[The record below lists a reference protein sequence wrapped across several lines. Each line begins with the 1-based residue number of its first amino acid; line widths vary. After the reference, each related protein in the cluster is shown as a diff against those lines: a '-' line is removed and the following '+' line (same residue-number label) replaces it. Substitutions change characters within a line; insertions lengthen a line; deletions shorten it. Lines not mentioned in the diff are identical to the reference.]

1 MLAQA
6 YGSGDSGAGAVV
18 MVVFLA
24 VGVAIA
30 LWSGSAA
37 THKGYSYWLGFFLG
51 LFLGLIGRIIVA
63 VLPERQS
70 HFVPG
75 RPL

>member
-6 YGSGDSGAGAVV
+6 YGSGDSSAGALV
-18 MVVFLA
+18 MLVFLA
-24 VGVAIA
+24 IGVAIA
-30 LWSGSAA
+30 VWSGSAA
-37 THKGYSYWLGFFLG
+37 SHKGYSYWLGFVLG

-63 VLPERQS
+63 VLPEK
-70 HFVPG
+70 HPHYVPG

>member
-6 YGSGDSGAGAVV
+6 YGSTDSGSGAVLLV
-18 MVVFLA
+18 ALVI
-24 VGVAIA
+24 GVAIS

-37 THKGYSYWLGFFLG
+37 SRKGYSYWLGFFLG
-51 LFLGLIGRIIVA
+51 LFLGLIGRIIVG
-63 VLPERQS
+63 VLPEKQP
-70 HFVPG
+70 HYVPG

>member
-18 MVVFLA
+18 MLVFLA
-24 VGVAIA
+24 IGVAIA

-37 THKGYSYWLGFFLG
+37 RNKGYTYWLGFFLG

-63 VLPERQS
+63 ALPEKQP
-70 HFVPG
+70 HFIPE